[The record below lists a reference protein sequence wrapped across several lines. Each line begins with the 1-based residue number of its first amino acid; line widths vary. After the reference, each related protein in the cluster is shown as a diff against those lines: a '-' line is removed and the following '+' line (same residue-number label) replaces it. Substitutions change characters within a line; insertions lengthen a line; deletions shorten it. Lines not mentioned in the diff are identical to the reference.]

1 MTTYKLGLA
10 AAALVTA
17 FAANAQTDPQS
28 ADCNPQPTAKTAKQK
43 PGIIEGTA
51 GAIAGGVTKDAG
63 KAASQEIS
71 AATKGMFG
79 DFGKHLGGLTKEI
92 NNATKGITN
101 AATQAATGA
110 AQSAAGTVTGAT
122 TKCPNPTPAGTNYE
136 DITRGLDRTF
146 GF

>member
-63 KAASQEIS
+63 K
-71 AATKGMFG
+71 GMFG

-101 AATQAATGA
+101 AATQAATST
-110 AQSAAGTVTGAT
+110 AQSAAGTVTGTT